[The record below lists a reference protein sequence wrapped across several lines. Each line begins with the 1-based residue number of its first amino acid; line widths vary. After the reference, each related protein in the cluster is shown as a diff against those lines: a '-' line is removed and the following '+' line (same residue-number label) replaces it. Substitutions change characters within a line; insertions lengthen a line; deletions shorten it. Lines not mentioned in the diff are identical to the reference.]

1 MGQAVAQ
8 SEQEQIHTKIWHE
21 QSEDDNPFAAKRCLC
36 AGYDVY
42 ADILPNASWSEYLY
56 LLFKLQ
62 QPQNWQALLLE
73 KIAIA
78 IANPGIRHHSVRAAM
93 SAAVGS
99 STSASSLMAALAVG
113 AGKLD
118 GAREIYNMLECWQD
132 CQLDL
137 TKWAQ
142 YIQQPST
149 LTRSDVWGEMEHFP
163 GFDPNGVACALPVK
177 QVMAELTKYT
187 QGSNL
192 IWLAEHQHQ
201 LEALT
206 GLPLAMSGVI
216 AAAFKDLAMSPE
228 QAEMLYLLLRLPGA
242 AVHALEQREHGWK
255 KYPFFA
261 DAVTVTNDPDTQA

>member
-1 MGQAVAQ
+1 MGQVVAH
-8 SEQEQIHTKIWHE
+8 SKQEQIYTKIWHE
-21 QSEDDNPFAAKRCLC
+21 QSEDDNPFAAQRCLC

-42 ADILPNASWSEYLY
+42 ADILPNASWPEYLY
-56 LLFKLQ
+56 LLFKLE

-78 IANPGIRHHSVRAAM
+78 ISNPGIRHHSVRAAM
-93 SAAVGS
+93 SAAVGG
-99 STSASSLMAALAVG
+99 STAASSLMAALAVG

-118 GAREIYNMLECWQD
+118 GAREIYIMLEWWQH
-132 CQLDL
+132 CQQDL
-137 TKWAQ
+137 ASWEKC
-142 YIQQPST
+142 IQQPPA
-149 LTRSDVWGEMEHFP
+149 LARPDVWGEMEHIP
-163 GFDPNGVACALPVK
+163 GFDPNGVECALPVR
-177 QVMAELTKYT
+177 QVMAELAKCT
-187 QGSNL
+187 QGTHL
-192 IWLAEHQHQ
+192 FWLREHQQQ

-242 AVHALEQREHGWK
+242 AVHALEQRNNGWK

-261 DAVTVTNDPDTQA
+261 DAVEFTNDPKTPS